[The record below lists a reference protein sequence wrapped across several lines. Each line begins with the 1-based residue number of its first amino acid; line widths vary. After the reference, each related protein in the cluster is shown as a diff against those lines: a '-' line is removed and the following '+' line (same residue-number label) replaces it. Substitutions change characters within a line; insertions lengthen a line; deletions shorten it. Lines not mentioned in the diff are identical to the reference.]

1 VPFFLDRLT
10 NAEFRFGDFLVPW
23 GMVIGALGFLAAWV
37 IVIILERIGWTR
49 FIWHLPLFFVAL
61 AIFLGCIFGLVLSP

>member
-1 VPFFLDRLT
+1 MPFFLDRLT
-10 NAEFRFGDFLVPW
+10 NAEFQFGDFLVPW

>member
-1 VPFFLDRLT
+1 MPFFLDRLT

-61 AIFLGCIFGLVLSP
+61 AIFLGCIFGLVFSP